1 LRRQVVC
8 WHVVSPHSE
17 VRERRCREWRRL
29 TRHAGM
35 GTISDCAKTEAVE
48 QRRERAR
55 EKVRDFI
62 VVVVVVVVVVDERAS
77 RKRR

>member
-1 LRRQVVC
+1 MSVGMSSARTQRFVNGDAG
-8 WHVVSPHSE
+8 WG
-17 VRERRCREWRRL
+17 RL

-35 GTISDCAKTEAVE
+35 GTISDWARTEAVE

-62 VVVVVVVVVVDERAS
+62 VVVVLAVVMDEPVS
-77 RKRR
+77 GKRR